1 MYNNL
6 IYLLVVILILTT
18 GGVPEQPQ
26 LPWPVALLLFGAKG
40 IFFNQLARY
49 FFRRNPDDTAARYL
63 AVEQRLSI
71 LAIVF
76 LAVDIFLLEGRY
88 YLSRLPLAEELPVLA
103 HLAGILIF
111 FGYLCLVWLAGLPS
125 YRRIFTRFLTARSFL
140 AANLKINLA
149 ILLPWLIIS
158 CLFDLIQLAPFP
170 LLKEFLA
177 SPWGEPIL
185 VLLSLFGLIFFLPL
199 AIVRLWGCTPLPQGP
214 ARTRIEEF
222 CRSQR
227 LRFADILLWPL
238 FEGRM
243 LTAGVMGLTGRF
255 RYLLVTPAL
264 LEATTPEEIEA
275 VMAHELGHVK
285 RYHLQLYLFLFLGF
299 GLLAQVSSAPLLL
312 LLLSSD
318 LLYQVITL
326 TGKAPDTILALASA
340 FILFALMLTY
350 FRFIFGFFMRNFER
364 QADLHALS
372 AMGHASPLIRVFE
385 KIALLSGNI
394 RDLPSWHHFGLGQR
408 IDFLRRCETN
418 PGRIPRHHRKV
429 HLALILYTVVM
440 LAGILAAWHMPQDLL
455 GESPKARFAEA
466 LIRQKIREQPDN
478 GLWLQLLGDLH
489 YSLDREEEAL
499 NAYGQA
505 LRLAPANTEALNNL
519 AWLLLT
525 AQDTR
530 LRNPERALILAQKAA
545 TENRTPHIL
554 DTLATA
560 YWANGNREE
569 ALALETEALA
579 MARTHK
585 EFYRGQM
592 EKFRAARYSSST
604 RFPDAGQGSETPG
617 GNK

>member
-6 IYLLVVILILTT
+6 LYLLVVILILTS
-18 GGVPEQPQ
+18 GSIPEQPQ
-26 LPWPVALLLFGAKG
+26 IPWPIALLLFCGKG
-40 IFFNQLARY
+40 VLFTQLARY
-49 FFRRNPDDTAARYL
+49 FFRRNHDNTAARYF
-63 AVEQRLSI
+63 AVEQHLSI

-76 LAVDIFLLEGRY
+76 LAVDISLLEGRY
-88 YLSRLPLAEELPVLA
+88 YLSRLPLAEELPILA
-103 HLAGILIF
+103 HLAGIMVF
-111 FGYLCLVWLAGLPS
+111 FGYLCLLWLAARPS
-125 YRRIFTRFLTARSFL
+125 YQRIFARTLTARSFI

-158 CLFDLIQLAPFP
+158 VFFDLIQLAPLP
-170 LLKEFLA
+170 GLKDFLA

-199 AIVRLWGCTPLPQGP
+199 AIVRLWGCTPLPPGP
-214 ARTRIEEF
+214 ARQRIEEF
-222 CRSQR
+222 CRGQR

-285 RYHLQLYLFLFLGF
+285 RFHLQLYLFLFLGF
-299 GLLAQVSSAPLLL
+299 GLLTQVSGAPLLV

-318 LLYQVITL
+318 FFYQLVTL
-326 TGKAPDTILALASA
+326 TGKGPDTILSLASA
-340 FILFALMLTY
+340 LIVFALLLGY

-364 QADLHALS
+364 QADLYALN

-408 IDFLRRCETN
+408 IDFLRRCEKD
-418 PGRIPRHHRKV
+418 PDRIPRHHHKV
-429 HLALILYTVVM
+429 HLALLLYAIVM
-440 LAGILAAWHMPQDLL
+440 LTTALAAWRLPQDLL
-455 GESPKARFAEA
+455 GEAPKARFAEA

-478 GLWLQLLGDLH
+478 GLWLQILGDLQ
-489 YSLDREEEAL
+489 YSLNQEQTARDSYE
-499 NAYGQA
+499 QA
-505 LRLAPANTEALNNL
+505 LRLAPDNTEALNNL

-525 AQDTR
+525 AQEPT
-530 LRNPERALILAQKAA
+530 LRNPEKALLLAQKAA
-545 TENRTPHIL
+545 AKTRTPHVL

-560 YWANGNREE
+560 YWANGNQEE
-569 ALALETEALA
+569 ALALEKEALA
-579 MARTHK
+579 RAGTHK
-585 EFYRGQM
+585 EFYRSQM
-592 EKFRAARYSSST
+592 EKFRTTQYSAST
-604 RFPDAGQGSETPG
+604 RFPDAGQTTDSP
-617 GNK
+617 

>member
-6 IYLLVVILILTT
+6 LYLLVVILILTT
-18 GGVPEQPQ
+18 GSIPEQPQ
-26 LPWPVALLLFGAKG
+26 IPWPIALLLFCSKG
-40 IFFNQLARY
+40 FLFNALARY
-49 FFRRNPDDTAARYL
+49 FFRRNPDNTAARYF

-76 LAVDIFLLEGRY
+76 LAVDISLLEGRY
-88 YLSRLPLAEELPVLA
+88 YLSRVPLAHELPILA
-103 HLAGILIF
+103 HLAGIMLF
-111 FGYLCLVWLAGLPS
+111 FGYLSLLWLAARPS
-125 YRRIFTRFLTARSFL
+125 YQRIFTRTLTARSFI

-158 CLFDLIQLAPFP
+158 VFFDLIQLAPFP
-170 LLKEFLA
+170 RWKDFLA
-177 SPWGEPIL
+177 SPWGEPLL

-199 AIVRLWGCTPLPQGP
+199 AIVRLWGCTPLPPGP
-214 ARTRIEEF
+214 ARQRIEEF
-222 CRSQR
+222 CRGQR

-285 RYHLQLYLFLFLGF
+285 RFHLQLYLLLFLGF
-299 GLLAQVSSAPLLL
+299 ALLSQVSGAPLLVL
-312 LLLSSD
+312 LLGSD
-318 LLYQVITL
+318 FFYQLIAL
-326 TGKAPDTILALASA
+326 TGLGPDTLLSLAGAT
-340 FILFALMLTY
+340 IVFALLLIY

-364 QADLHALS
+364 QADLYALS

-408 IDFLRRCETN
+408 IDFLRRCEKE
-418 PGRIPRHHRKV
+418 PDRIRRHHRKV
-429 HLALILYTVVM
+429 HLALLLYAVIM
-440 LAGILAAWHMPQDLL
+440 LTTALAAWSLPQDLL
-455 GESPKARFAEA
+455 GETPKARFAEA
-466 LIRQKIREQPDN
+466 LIRQKIREQPN
-478 GLWLQLLGDLH
+478 SGLWLQILGDLQ
-489 YSLDREEEAL
+489 YSLNQEQAASDSYA
-499 NAYGQA
+499 QA
-505 LRLAPANTEALNNL
+505 LRLAPDNTEALNNL

-525 AQDTR
+525 AQEPT
-530 LRNPERALILAQKAA
+530 LRNPGKALLLAEKAA
-545 TENRTPHIL
+545 AKTRTPHVL

-560 YWANGNREE
+560 YWANGNREA
-569 ALALETEALA
+569 ALALEAEALA
-579 MARTHK
+579 RTGRHQ

-592 EKFRAARYSSST
+592 EKFRTTEYSAST
-604 RFPDAGQGSETPG
+604 RFPDAGQTTVIP
-617 GNK
+617 

>member
-6 IYLLVVILILTT
+6 LYLLVVILILTT
-18 GGVPEQPQ
+18 GSIPEQ
-26 LPWPVALLLFGAKG
+26 LRIPWSIALLLFAGKG
-40 IFFNQLARY
+40 VLFHGLARY
-49 FFRRNPDDTAARYL
+49 FYRRNPDNSAARYFS
-63 AVEQRLSI
+63 VEQQLSI
-71 LAIVF
+71 LAIIF
-76 LAVDIFLLEGRY
+76 LAVDIHLLEGRY
-88 YLSRLPLAEELPVLA
+88 YLSRLPFAQKLPILA
-103 HLAGILIF
+103 HLAGIMVF
-111 FGYLCLVWLAGLPS
+111 FGYLCLLWLAARPS
-125 YRRIFTRFLTARSFL
+125 YQRIFARALTARSFI

-158 CLFDLIQLAPFP
+158 VFFDLIQLAPFP
-170 LLKEFLA
+170 RWKDFLA

-199 AIVRLWGCTPLPQGP
+199 AIVRLWGCTPLPPGP
-214 ARTRIEEF
+214 ARQRIEEF

-264 LEATTPEEIEA
+264 LESTTPEEIEA

-285 RYHLQLYLFLFLGF
+285 RFHLQLYLLLFLGF
-299 GLLAQVSSAPLLL
+299 ALLSQVSSAPLLVL
-312 LLLSSD
+312 LLGSD
-318 LLYQVITL
+318 FFYQLITL
-326 TGKAPDTILALASA
+326 TGKGPDTLLSLAGAT
-340 FILFALMLTY
+340 IVFALLLVY

-364 QADLHALS
+364 QADLYALS

-408 IDFLRRCETN
+408 IDFLRRCEKE

-429 HLALILYTVVM
+429 HLALLLYAMVM
-440 LAGILAAWHMPQDLL
+440 LTTGLAAWSLPQDLL
-455 GESPKARFAEA
+455 GETPKARFAEA
-466 LIRQKIREQPDN
+466 LIRQKIREQPDS
-478 GLWLQLLGDLH
+478 GLWLQILGDLQ
-489 YSLDREEEAL
+489 YSLNQEQTARDSYE
-499 NAYGQA
+499 QA
-505 LRLAPANTEALNNL
+505 LRLAPDNTEALNNL

-525 AQDTR
+525 AQEPT
-530 LRNPERALILAQKAA
+530 LRNPEKALLLAEKAA
-545 TENRTPHIL
+545 AKTRTPQVL

-560 YWANGNREE
+560 YWANGNRAAALALEEE
-569 ALALETEALA
+569 ALAGAGK
-579 MARTHK
+579 HQ

-592 EKFRAARYSSST
+592 EKFRTTEYSPSS
-604 RFPDAGQGSETPG
+604 RFPDAGQTIVTP
-617 GNK
+617 

>member
-6 IYLLVVILILTT
+6 LYLLVVILILTT
-18 GGVPEQPQ
+18 GSIPAQPQ
-26 LPWPVALLLFGAKG
+26 IPWPIALLLFCSKG
-40 IFFNQLARY
+40 VLFNQLARY
-49 FFRRNPDDTAARYL
+49 FFRRNHDNTAARYF

-76 LAVDIFLLEGRY
+76 LAVDISLLEGRY
-88 YLSRLPLAEELPVLA
+88 YLSRLPLAEELPILA
-103 HLAGILIF
+103 HLAGIMVF
-111 FGYLCLVWLAGLPS
+111 FGYLCLLWLAARPS
-125 YRRIFTRFLTARSFL
+125 YQRIFARTLPARSFI
-140 AANLKINLA
+140 AANLKLNLA

-158 CLFDLIQLAPFP
+158 VFFDLLQLAPLP
-170 LLKEFLA
+170 RLKDFLA

-199 AIVRLWGCTPLPQGP
+199 AIVRLWGCTPLPPGP
-214 ARTRIEEF
+214 ARQRIEDF
-222 CRSQR
+222 CRGQR

-285 RYHLQLYLFLFLGF
+285 RFHLQLYLFLFLGF
-299 GLLAQVSSAPLLL
+299 GLLTQVSGAPLLL

-318 LLYQVITL
+318 FFYQLVTL
-326 TGKAPDTILALASA
+326 TGKGPDTILSLTSA
-340 FILFALMLTY
+340 CIVFALLLGY

-364 QADLHALS
+364 QADLYALN

-408 IDFLRRCETN
+408 IDYLRRCEKD
-418 PGRIPRHHRKV
+418 PDWIPRHHRKV
-429 HLALILYTVVM
+429 HLALLLYAIVM
-440 LAGILAAWHMPQDLL
+440 LTGALAAWRLPQDLL
-455 GESPKARFAEA
+455 GETPKARFAEA

-478 GLWLQLLGDLH
+478 GLWLQILGDLQ
-489 YSLDREEEAL
+489 YSLNQEQTARASYE
-499 NAYGQA
+499 QA
-505 LRLAPANTEALNNL
+505 LRLAPDNTEALNNL

-525 AQDTR
+525 AQEPT
-530 LRNPERALILAQKAA
+530 LRNPEKALLLAQKAA
-545 TENRTPHIL
+545 AKTRTPHVL

-560 YWANGNREE
+560 YWANGNHAE
-569 ALALETEALA
+569 ALALEEEALA
-579 MARTHK
+579 RAGKHK
-585 EFYRGQM
+585 EFYRSQM
-592 EKFRAARYSSST
+592 EKFRTTQYSAST
-604 RFPDAGQGSETPG
+604 RFPDAGQTTDTP
-617 GNK
+617 

>member
-6 IYLLVVILILTT
+6 LYLLVVILLLTT
-18 GGVPEQPQ
+18 GSIPEQPRI
-26 LPWPVALLLFGAKG
+26 PWSIALLLFAGKG
-40 IFFNQLARY
+40 VLFHGLARY
-49 FFRRNPDDTAARYL
+49 FYRRNPDNSAARYFS
-63 AVEQRLSI
+63 VEQQLSI

-76 LAVDIFLLEGRY
+76 LAVDIHLLEGRY
-88 YLSRLPLAEELPVLA
+88 YLSRLPFAQELPVLA
-103 HLAGILIF
+103 HLAGITVF
-111 FGYLCLVWLAGLPS
+111 FGYLCLLWLAARPS
-125 YRRIFTRFLTARSFL
+125 YQRIFARALTARSFIT
-140 AANLKINLA
+140 ANLKINLA

-158 CLFDLIQLAPFP
+158 VFFDLIQLAPFP
-170 LLKEFLA
+170 RWKDFLA

-199 AIVRLWGCTPLPQGP
+199 AIVRLWGCTPLPPGP
-214 ARTRIEEF
+214 ARQRIEEF

-264 LEATTPEEIEA
+264 LESTTPEEIEA

-285 RYHLQLYLFLFLGF
+285 RFHLQLYLLLFLGF
-299 GLLAQVSSAPLLL
+299 ALLSQVSSAPLLVL
-312 LLLSSD
+312 LLGSD
-318 LLYQVITL
+318 FFYQLITL
-326 TGKAPDTILALASA
+326 TGLGPDTLLSLAGAT
-340 FILFALMLTY
+340 IVFALLLVY

-364 QADLHALS
+364 QADLYALS

-408 IDFLRRCETN
+408 IDFLRRCEKE

-429 HLALILYTVVM
+429 HLALILYAMVM
-440 LAGILAAWHMPQDLL
+440 LTTTLAAWSLPQDLL
-455 GESPKARFAEA
+455 GETPKARFAEA
-466 LIRQKIREQPDN
+466 LIRQKIREQPDS
-478 GLWLQLLGDLH
+478 GLWLQILGDLQ
-489 YSLDREEEAL
+489 YSLNQEQTARDSYE
-499 NAYGQA
+499 QA
-505 LRLAPANTEALNNL
+505 LRLAPDNTEALNNL

-525 AQDTR
+525 AQEPT
-530 LRNPERALILAQKAA
+530 LRNPEKALLLAEKAA
-545 TENRTPHIL
+545 AKTRTPQVL

-560 YWANGNREE
+560 YWANGNRAAALALEEE
-569 ALALETEALA
+569 ALARAGK
-579 MARTHK
+579 HQ

-592 EKFRAARYSSST
+592 EKFRTTEYSPSS
-604 RFPDAGQGSETPG
+604 RFPDAGQTIVTP
-617 GNK
+617 

>member
-18 GGVPEQPQ
+18 GSIPEQSQ
-26 LPWPVALLLFGAKG
+26 IPWPAALLLFFGKG
-40 IFFNQLARY
+40 VLFAQLARY
-49 FFRRNPDDTAARYL
+49 FFRRNPDNTPARYF

-71 LAIVF
+71 LAIAF
-76 LAVDIFLLEGRY
+76 LAVDVFLLEGRY

-103 HLAGILIF
+103 HLAGIIVF
-111 FGYLCLVWLAGLPS
+111 FGYLCLIWLAALPS
-125 YRRIFTRFLTARSFL
+125 YQYIFTRILTVRSFL

-158 CLFDLIQLAPFP
+158 CFFDLLRLAPVP
-170 LLKEFLA
+170 RLKDFLA

-185 VLLSLFGLIFFLPL
+185 MLLSLFGLIFFLPL

-214 ARTRIEEF
+214 ARQRIEEF
-222 CRSQR
+222 CRGQR

-299 GLLAQVSSAPLLL
+299 GLLTQVSSVPLLL

-318 LLYQVITL
+318 LFYQLITL
-326 TGKAPDTILALASA
+326 TGKSPDTILALASA
-340 FILFALMLTY
+340 LILFTLVLGY

-364 QADLHALS
+364 QADLHALH
-372 AMGHASPLIRVFE
+372 AMGQASPLIRVFE

-408 IDFLRRCETN
+408 IDYLRGCEKN
-418 PGRIPRHHRKV
+418 PGWIPRHHRKI
-429 HLALILYTVVM
+429 HLALLLYALVM
-440 LAGILAAWHMPQDLL
+440 LTGVLAAWYLPQDLM
-455 GESPKARFAEA
+455 GEAPKARFAEA

-478 GLWLQLLGDLH
+478 GLWLQLLGDLQ
-489 YSLDREEEAL
+489 YSLNQEVAARDSYE
-499 NAYGQA
+499 QA
-505 LRLAPANTEALNNL
+505 LLLSPASTEALNNL

-525 AQDTR
+525 AQEPT
-530 LRNPERALILAQKAA
+530 LRHPERALLLAQKTAA
-545 TENRTPHIL
+545 HTRTPHVL

-560 YWANGNREE
+560 YWANGNRKEALTLEEE
-569 ALALETEALA
+569 ALAKAGA
-579 MARTHK
+579 HK
-585 EFYRGQM
+585 DFYRGQI
-592 EKFRAARYSSST
+592 EKFRTTEYSAST
-604 RFPDAGQGSETPG
+604 RFPEARQSTDTP
-617 GNK
+617 

>member
-6 IYLLVVILILTT
+6 IYLLVVILLLTT
-18 GGVPEQPQ
+18 GDIPEQHQ
-26 LPWPVALLLFGAKG
+26 IPWSAALALFCGKG
-40 IFFNQLARY
+40 ILFNQLARY
-49 FFRRNPDDTAARYL
+49 FFRRNPGNTAARYL

-88 YLSRLPLAEELPVLA
+88 YLSRLPFAEDLPIVG
-103 HLAGILIF
+103 HLAGIMVF
-111 FGYLCLVWLAGLPS
+111 FGYLCLLWLAGLPS
-125 YRRIFTRFLTARSFL
+125 YQRVFARPLAARSFL

-158 CLFDLIQLAPFP
+158 FFFDLIQLAPIP
-170 LLKEFLA
+170 QLKEFLT

-199 AIVRLWGCTPLPQGP
+199 AIVRLWGCTPLPPGP
-214 ARTRIEEF
+214 TRQRLEDF
-222 CRSQR
+222 CRGQR

-243 LTAGVMGLTGRF
+243 LTAGVMGITGRF
-255 RYLLVTPAL
+255 RYLLITPAL

-285 RYHLQLYLFLFLGF
+285 RFHLQLYLFLFLGF
-299 GLLAQVSSAPLLL
+299 GVLAQVGGAPLLM

-318 LLYQVITL
+318 IFYQLVTL
-326 TGKAPDTILALASA
+326 SGKSPDTILALASA
-340 FILFALMLTY
+340 CILFALMLGY

-372 AMGHASPLIRVFE
+372 AMGQASPLIRVFE

-408 IDFLRRCETN
+408 INFLRRCEEN
-418 PGRIPRHHRKV
+418 PGLIPGHHRKV
-429 HLALILYTVVM
+429 HLALAFYTLVI
-440 LAGILAAWHMPQDLL
+440 LAGALAAWHLPPDLL
-455 GESPKARFAEA
+455 DETPKARFAEA
-466 LIRQKIREQPDN
+466 LIRQKMREQPDN
-478 GLWLQLLGDLH
+478 ALWVQVLGDLQ
-489 YSLDREEEAL
+489 YSLNQELAARDSYE
-499 NAYGQA
+499 QA

-519 AWLLLT
+519 AWLLIT
-525 AQDTR
+525 AQEPT
-530 LRNPERALILAQKAA
+530 LRNPKKALLLAEKAA
-545 TENRTPHIL
+545 ERSRTPHVL

-560 YWANGNREE
+560 HWATGNREE
-569 ALALETEALA
+569 ALAVEEEALA
-579 MARTHK
+579 QAGRHK
-585 EFYRGQM
+585 DFYRAQM
-592 EKFRAARYSSST
+592 EKFRNTQYSSST
-604 RFPDAGQGSETPG
+604 RFPETGQPSDIP
-617 GNK
+617 

>member
-18 GGVPEQPQ
+18 GGIPEQPQ
-26 LPWPVALLLFGAKG
+26 IPWPAALLLFSVKG
-40 IFFNQLARY
+40 VLFNQLARH
-49 FFRRNPDDTAARYL
+49 FFRRNPGNTAARYF

-88 YLSRLPLAEELPVLA
+88 YLSRLPLTEQLPVVA
-103 HLAGILIF
+103 HLAGIILF
-111 FGYLCLVWLAGLPS
+111 FGYLCLLWLAARPS
-125 YRRIFTRFLTARSFL
+125 YQRIFTRALTARSFVT
-140 AANLKINLA
+140 ANLKINLA
-149 ILLPWLIIS
+149 ILLPWLFIS
-158 CLFDLIQLAPFP
+158 ILFDLVQLAPFP
-170 LLKEFLA
+170 QLQEFLA
-177 SPWGEPIL
+177 SPWGEPLL

-199 AIVRLWGCTPLPQGP
+199 AIIRLWGCTPLPPGP
-214 ARTRIEEF
+214 TRHRLEEF
-222 CRSQR
+222 CRGQR
-227 LRFADILLWPL
+227 LRFADILLWPI

-285 RYHLQLYLFLFLGF
+285 RFHLQLYLFLFLGF
-299 GLLAQVSSAPLLL
+299 ALLAQVSGTPLLQ

-318 LLYQVITL
+318 FFYQLVAL
-326 TGKAPDTILALASA
+326 TGKSPDTILALAGA
-340 FILFALMLTY
+340 LILFALMLGY

-364 QADLHALS
+364 QADLHALA

-408 IDFLRRCETN
+408 IDFLRGCEEN
-418 PGRIPRHHRKV
+418 PGWIPRHHRKV
-429 HLALILYTVVM
+429 HLTLILYTAVM
-440 LAGILAAWHMPQDLL
+440 LTGAVAAWRMPQDSL
-455 GESPKARFAEA
+455 GETPKARFAEA
-466 LIRQKIREQPDN
+466 LIRQKIQEQPDN
-478 GLWLQLLGDLH
+478 DLWFQLLGDLQ
-489 YSLDREEEAL
+489 YSLNQEQEA
-499 NAYGQA
+499 YSSYEQA
-505 LRLAPANTEALNNL
+505 LRLAPANVEALNNL

-525 AQDTR
+525 ARETK
-530 LRNPERALILAQKAA
+530 LRNPERALLLAQKAA
-545 TENRTPHIL
+545 AEKITPHVL

-569 ALALETEALA
+569 ALALEKEAGA
-579 MARTHK
+579 MTGTHQ

-592 EKFRAARYSSST
+592 ERFRTTRYSAST
-604 RFPDAGQGSETPG
+604 NFPEAGQTPDTP
-617 GNK
+617 

>member
-6 IYLLVVILILTT
+6 LYLLVVILILTT
-18 GGVPEQPQ
+18 GAMPEQPQ
-26 LPWPVALLLFGAKG
+26 IPWPIALLLFAGKG
-40 IFFNQLARY
+40 VLFNGLARY
-49 FFRRNPDDTAARYL
+49 FFRRNPDTAARYF

-76 LAVDIFLLEGRY
+76 LAVDIHLLEGRY
-88 YLSRLPLAEELPVLA
+88 YLSRLPLAQELPILA
-103 HLAGILIF
+103 HLAGIMLF
-111 FGYLCLVWLAGLPS
+111 FGYLCLLWLAARPS
-125 YRRIFTRFLTARSFL
+125 YQRIFARALTARSFIT
-140 AANLKINLA
+140 ANLKINLA

-158 CLFDLIQLAPFP
+158 VLFDLIQLAPFP
-170 LLKEFLA
+170 RWKDFLA

-199 AIVRLWGCTPLPQGP
+199 AIVRLWGCTPLPPGP
-214 ARTRIEEF
+214 ARQRIEEF
-222 CRSQR
+222 CRGQR

-285 RYHLQLYLFLFLGF
+285 RFHLQLYLLLFLGF
-299 GLLAQVSSAPLLL
+299 ALLSQVSGAPLLVL
-312 LLLSSD
+312 LLGSD
-318 LLYQVITL
+318 FFYRLITL
-326 TGKAPDTILALASA
+326 TGLGPDTLLSLAGAG
-340 FILFALMLTY
+340 IVFALLLGY

-364 QADLHALS
+364 QADLYALS

-408 IDFLRRCETN
+408 IDFLRRCEKE
-418 PGRIPRHHRKV
+418 PDRIPHHHRKV
-429 HLALILYTVVM
+429 HLALIFYALVLLTT
-440 LAGILAAWHMPQDLL
+440 ALAAWYLPQDLL
-455 GESPKARFAEA
+455 GETPKARFAEA
-466 LIRQKIREQPDN
+466 LIRQKIREQPDS
-478 GLWLQLLGDLH
+478 GLWLQILGDLQ
-489 YSLDREEEAL
+489 YSLNQEQAARDSYE
-499 NAYGQA
+499 QA
-505 LRLAPANTEALNNL
+505 LRLAPDNTEALNNL

-525 AQDTR
+525 AQEPT
-530 LRNPERALILAQKAA
+530 LRNPKKALLLAEKAA
-545 TENRTPHIL
+545 AKTRTPHVL

-560 YWANGNREE
+560 HWANGNREA
-569 ALALETEALA
+569 ALALEAEALA
-579 MARTHK
+579 RAGRNR

-592 EKFRAARYSSST
+592 EKFRTTEYSPST
-604 RFPDAGQGSETPG
+604 RFPDAGQTIVTP
-617 GNK
+617 

>member
-18 GGVPEQPQ
+18 GSIPEQPQ
-26 LPWPVALLLFGAKG
+26 LPWPTALLLFCGK
-40 IFFNQLARY
+40 IILFNQLARY
-49 FFRRNPDDTAARYL
+49 FFRRNPDNTAARYF

-76 LAVDIFLLEGRY
+76 LAVDVFLLEGCY
-88 YLSRLPLAEELPVLA
+88 YLSRLPLAAELPILS
-103 HLAGILIF
+103 HLAGILLF
-111 FGYLCLVWLAGLPS
+111 FGYLCLIWLAARPS
-125 YRRIFTRFLTARSFL
+125 YQNIFARTLAPRSFL

-158 CLFDLIQLAPFP
+158 VLFDLIQLVPFP
-170 LLKEFLA
+170 PMKEFLA

-199 AIVRLWGCTPLPQGP
+199 AIVRLWGCTPLPPGP
-214 ARTRIEEF
+214 TRQRLEEF

-243 LTAGVMGLTGRF
+243 LTAGVMGLNRRF
-255 RYLLVTPAL
+255 RYILVTPAL

-299 GLLAQVSSAPLLL
+299 GLLSQVSAAPLLL

-318 LLYQVITL
+318 LFYQLITL
-326 TGKAPDTILALASA
+326 TGKSPDTILALTSAS
-340 FILFALMLTY
+340 ILFALMLGY

-372 AMGHASPLIRVFE
+372 AMGYASPLIRVFE

-408 IDFLRRCETN
+408 IDFLRCCEEN
-418 PGRIPRHHRKV
+418 PSSIPRHHRKV
-429 HLALILYTVVM
+429 HLALILYTFTILIAA
-440 LAGILAAWHMPQDLL
+440 LASWQLPPDLL
-455 GESPKARFAEA
+455 GETPKARFAEA
-466 LIRQKIREQPDN
+466 LLQQKIREQPDN
-478 GLWLQLLGDLH
+478 GLWFQLLGDLH
-489 YSLDREEEAL
+489 YSRNQEQAAR
-499 NAYGQA
+499 NAYEQA
-505 LRLAPANTEALNNL
+505 LLLAPTNTEALNNL
-519 AWLLLT
+519 AWLLLS
-525 AQDTR
+525 AQEPS
-530 LRNPERALILAQKAA
+530 LRHPERGLLLAQQAA
-545 TENRTPHIL
+545 ARKRVPHVL

-560 YWANGNREE
+560 YWANGNKEEALSLEEE
-569 ALALETEALA
+569 ALATAG
-579 MARTHK
+579 THK
-585 EFYRGQM
+585 DFYRGQM
-592 EKFRAARYSSST
+592 EKFRTTQYSAST
-604 RFPDAGQGSETPG
+604 RFPEAGQSTDNP
-617 GNK
+617 

>member
-6 IYLLVVILILTT
+6 IYLLVVILLLTT
-18 GGVPEQPQ
+18 GGIPEQHQ
-26 LPWPVALLLFGAKG
+26 IPWPVALALFCGKG
-40 IFFNQLARY
+40 FLFSQLARY
-49 FFRRNPDDTAARYL
+49 LFRRNPGSTAARYL

-76 LAVDIFLLEGRY
+76 LAVDIFLLEGRH
-88 YLSRLPLAEELPVLA
+88 YLGRLPLAEELPIVG
-103 HLAGILIF
+103 HLTGIMIF
-111 FGYLCLVWLAGLPS
+111 FGYLCLIWLAGLPS
-125 YRRIFTRFLTARSFL
+125 YRRIFARPIAARSFL

-158 CLFDLIQLAPFP
+158 VFFDLIQLAPFP
-170 LLKEFLA
+170 GLKEFLA

-199 AIVRLWGCTPLPQGP
+199 AIVRLWGCTPLPHGP
-214 ARTRIEEF
+214 ARQRLEDF

-285 RYHLQLYLFLFLGF
+285 RFHLQLYLFLFLGF

-318 LLYQVITL
+318 LFYQVITL
-326 TGKAPDTILALASA
+326 TGKAPDTVLALASA
-340 FILFALMLTY
+340 LILFALMLAY

-364 QADLHALS
+364 QADLYALS

-394 RDLPSWHHFGLGQR
+394 RDLPNWHHFGLGQR
-408 IDFLRRCETN
+408 IDFLRRCETH
-418 PGRIPRHHRKV
+418 PGCIPRHHRKV
-429 HLALILYTVVM
+429 RLALILYTAVM
-440 LAGILAAWHMPQDLL
+440 LAGAFAAWHMPQDLL
-455 GESPKARFAEA
+455 GEAPKARFAEA

-478 GLWLQLLGDLH
+478 GLWFQLLGDLH
-489 YSLDREEEAL
+489 YSLDREEDAL
-499 NAYGQA
+499 TAYEQA
-505 LRLAPANTEALNNL
+505 IRLAPANAEALNNL
-519 AWLLLT
+519 AWLLLS
-525 AQDTR
+525 AQDPE
-530 LRNPERALILAQKAA
+530 LRNPEKALLLAQKAA
-545 TENRTPHIL
+545 AENRMPHIL

-560 YWANGNREE
+560 HWANGNREE
-569 ALALETEALA
+569 ALALEAEALA
-579 MARTHK
+579 QAGRHK

-592 EKFRAARYSSST
+592 EKFRTTGYSSST
-604 RFPDAGQGSETPG
+604 LFPEAGQGAGTSG
-617 GNK
+617 GDR